1 MTDLQHPSLAA
12 QPVISYP
19 REAQVGKT
27 YLMTVDLRLPADS
40 GEWAYDDEE
49 YPIYCMLDTAPL
61 FSSKPIGEPAILL
74 HRFGGTYGPARF
86 LLTAGQRP
94 SQGTIRVTLVNGWGM
109 PMRVL
114 KLANIRVI
122 EAPVPAEESDLRVQ
136 REAMRRAVAPAR
148 VSSQVIST
156 GLLALTELMQL
167 PEVRSAAAVYQ
178 SEFQAVAHQIA
189 LLATYKDMHD
199 LLHQLQFQC
208 YNIMVQDAKR
218 FPEDTL
224 ARESL
229 EECEMTLQRLISN
242 LRYTAAQASP
252 ERGVETWIDELVQA
266 RDDLRTANETLDMS
280 PLKRAIGRL
289 RRVLSLRPAQINAYI
304 NDAAHS
310 IRLSTLVRAIINMRD
325 RVIASEVYGESARQ
339 FDGVVDALDI
349 VVDALNTLD
358 DQLTALVSEH
368 NRWQST
374 DTDLLRIEDFLNY
387 DLSELE
393 LSWPDLKISANEILA
408 DNTAEW
414 ALALRTAGEQLESAI
429 AAQDQ
434 TRIRQFFQRY
444 RSQAG
449 QRFFQVD
456 RKLVA
461 LIGELRMINGQLA
474 SVLRV
479 SE

>member
-1 MTDLQHPSLAA
+1 MADVQHPSFVV

-27 YLMTVDLRLPADS
+27 YLMTVDLRLPADG

-61 FSSKPIGEPAILL
+61 FSSKPIGEPAIVL

-122 EAPVPAEESDLRVQ
+122 EAPVPAEESELRIQ
-136 REAMRRAVAPAR
+136 RAARRPVVAPAR
-148 VSSQVIST
+148 VSSQVISA

-167 PEVRSAAAVYQ
+167 PELRSAAAAYQ
-178 SEFQAVAHQIA
+178 TEFQAATQQID
-189 LLATYKDMHD
+189 LLATYKNLHD
-199 LLHQLQFQC
+199 LLHELQFQC
-208 YNIMVQDAKR
+208 YNIMVQEAKR
-218 FPEDTL
+218 FPQDAL
-224 ARESL
+224 AKESL
-229 EECEMTLQRLISN
+229 LDCEVTLRGLISR
-242 LRYTAAQASP
+242 LQYTAAQASP

-266 RDDLRTANETLDMS
+266 GNDLRAANETLDMS
-280 PLKRAIGRL
+280 YLKRAIWRL
-289 RRVLSLRPAQINAYI
+289 SRVLSLRPAQINIYI
-304 NDAAHS
+304 NNAARS
-310 IRLSTLVRAIINMRD
+310 LPLSTLAQAITSLRD
-325 RVIASEVYGESARQ
+325 SVLATGADTEKPRQ
-339 FDGVVDALDI
+339 FGA

-358 DQLTALVSEH
+358 DQLMALVNEH
-368 NRWQST
+368 DRWQSI
-374 DTDLLRIEDFLNY
+374 DTDLLRIDANLDQ
-387 DLSELE
+387 DLTELE
-393 LSWPDLKISANEILA
+393 ISWPDLKVSADEILA
-408 DNTAEW
+408 DNTDAW
-414 ALALRTAGEQLESAI
+414 AVAWRTAGEQLESAI

-434 TRIRQFFQRY
+434 TRIRQFLQRY

-449 QRFFQVD
+449 RRFYSVD
-456 RKLVA
+456 RKLVE
-461 LIGELRMINGQLA
+461 LIRELRAINRQLA